1 MSQPPK
7 PRGLGR
13 GLSALLG
20 DDEVAS
26 AVTPAAPAPPP
37 TLPSSASA
45 VSAPAVAAPAAATDG
60 EPARAAAN
68 RTPITLPIG
77 QLKPGK
83 MQPRTSFEGIEA
95 LVESVKEYGL
105 LQPILVRPLRDA
117 ADSYEIIA
125 GERRWRAAQKA
136 QLHDVPVV
144 IRTIDD
150 LDALQIG
157 LVENLQRSDLTAID
171 EAQGYK
177 RLIDDYKHT
186 QEDIARMMGRSRPHV
201 ANTIRLL
208 DLPPAVQEMV
218 RDGQLTAGLGRALIG
233 VPDPLAMAKQA
244 VAEKLTVRDLER
256 LAGDTKRKAK
266 GGGGSGKGKPG
277 AAGGSPKTA
286 DTRALEKRLE
296 EALGLKVDLTLRGLG
311 EQSVLTLEIR
321 DFDQL
326 DTVVDKLTRR

>member
-26 AVTPAAPAPPP
+26 AVTPAAPPPP
-37 TLPSSASA
+37 STPQPLSSPAS
-45 VSAPAVAAPAAATDG
+45 PPVAAADAESSRP
-60 EPARAAAN
+60 AAN
-68 RTPITLPIG
+68 RTPLTLPIG

-144 IRTIDD
+144 IRSIDD
-150 LDALQIG
+150 RDALQIG
-157 LVENLQRSDLTAID
+157 LVENLQRSDLTSID
-171 EAQGYK
+171 EALGYK
-177 RLIDDYKHT
+177 RLIAEYNHT
-186 QEDIARMMGRSRPHV
+186 QEDIARMMGKSRPHV

-208 DLPPAVQEMV
+208 DLPPEVQEMV
-218 RDGQLTAGLGRALIG
+218 RQGDLS
-233 VPDPLAMAKQA
+233 VPDPLAMARR
-244 VAEKLTVRDLER
+244 VVEEKLTVRDIER
-256 LAGDTKRKAK
+256 LAGNTKKQARA
-266 GGGGSGKGKPG
+266 GGGGKAKADGGD
-277 AAGGSPKTA
+277 AAPKSA
-286 DTRALEKRLE
+286 DTRALEKRIE
-296 EALGLKVDLTLRGLG
+296 EALGPLARFAGG
-311 EQSVLTLEIR
+311 SVLGR
-321 DFDQL
+321 S
-326 DTVVDKLTRR
+326 K

>member
-26 AVTPAAPAPPP
+26 AVTPAAPVAAPP
-37 TLPSSASA
+37 SS
-45 VSAPAVAAPAAATDG
+45 PAVAQAGPATPDA
-60 EPARAAAN
+60 ARASLGKL
-68 RTPITLPIG
+68 PPLTLPIG

-83 MQPRTSFEGIEA
+83 MQPRTSFEGIEM
-95 LVESVKEYGL
+95 LVESVREYGL
-105 LQPILVRPLRDA
+105 LQPILVRPLRDS
-117 ADSYEIIA
+117 ADTYEIIA

-150 LDALQIG
+150 RDALQIG

-177 RLIDDYKHT
+177 RLVEEYSHT
-186 QEDIARMMGRSRPHV
+186 QEDLARMMGRSRPHI
-201 ANTIRLL
+201 ANTLRLL
-208 DLPPAVQEMV
+208 DLPPPVQEMV
-218 RDGQLTAGLGRALIG
+218 RDGALSAGQARTLIG
-233 VPDPLAMAKQA
+233 VPDPLAMAQRA
-244 VAEKLTVRDLER
+244 IAEKLTVRDLER
-256 LAGDTKRKAK
+256 LAGETKTKAKSGGAGKTKAGGAAAGAAKSADTK
-266 GGGGSGKGKPG
+266 
-277 AAGGSPKTA
+277 
-286 DTRALEKRLE
+286 ALERRLE

>member
-1 MSQPPK
+1 MSQAPK

-26 AVTPAAPAPPP
+26 AVTPAAPAG
-37 TLPSSASA
+37 
-45 VSAPAVAAPAAATDG
+45 APAPTPAPART
-60 EPARAAAN
+60 EPAASEPTRAASGKLS
-68 RTPITLPIG
+68 PLTLPIG

-83 MQPRTSFEGIEA
+83 MQPRTSFEGIEM
-95 LVESVKEYGL
+95 LVESVREYGL

-150 LDALQIG
+150 HDALQIG
-157 LVENLQRSDLTAID
+157 LVENLQRSDLSAID

-177 RLIDDYKHT
+177 RLVDEYGHT
-186 QEDIARMMGRSRPHV
+186 QEELARMMGRSRPHI
-201 ANTIRLL
+201 ANTLRLL
-208 DLPPAVQEMV
+208 DLPPPVQEMV
-218 RDGQLTAGLGRALIG
+218 RDGALSAGQARTLIG
-233 VPDPLAMAKQA
+233 LPDPLGMAQRA
-244 VAEKLTVRDLER
+244 VAEKLSVRDLER
-256 LAGDTKRKAK
+256 LAGETRTKGKSGGAGKKTGAAASGAGKSADTK
-266 GGGGSGKGKPG
+266 
-277 AAGGSPKTA
+277 
-286 DTRALEKRLE
+286 ALERRLE

>member
-1 MSQPPK
+1 MSQAPK

-26 AVTPAAPAPPP
+26 AVAPAAPAVAPPP
-37 TLPSSASA
+37 SVP
-45 VSAPAVAAPAAATDG
+45 APAAAQAAPAEA
-60 EPARAAAN
+60 EPAR
-68 RTPITLPIG
+68 PSPGKLPPLTLPIG

-83 MQPRTSFEGIEA
+83 MQPRTSFEGIEM

-125 GERRWRAAQKA
+125 GERRWRAAQRA

-150 LDALQIG
+150 QDALQIG
-157 LVENLQRSDLTAID
+157 LVENLQRSDLTPID

-177 RLIDDYKHT
+177 RLIEDYSHT
-186 QEDIARMMGRSRPHV
+186 QEEIARMMGRSRPHV

-208 DLPPAVQEMV
+208 DLPPPVQEMV
-218 RDGQLTAGLGRALIG
+218 REGELSAGQARTLIG
-233 VPDPLAMAKQA
+233 VPDPLAMAKRA
-244 VAEKLTVRDLER
+244 VSEKLTVRDLER
-256 LAGDTKRKAK
+256 LAGDTK
-266 GGGGSGKGKPG
+266 KPSK
-277 AAGGSPKTA
+277 AAGGARVKGGAGSGGTPKSA

>member
-20 DDEVAS
+20 DDEVVS
-26 AVTPAAPAPPP
+26 AVTQAAPTPPPAAQPP
-37 TLPSSASA
+37 
-45 VSAPAVAAPAAATDG
+45 APAVATPAASIAG
-60 EPARAAAN
+60 EPARPAAN

-105 LQPILVRPLRDA
+105 LQPILVRPLRDGV
-117 ADSYEIIA
+117 DSYEIIA

-144 IRTIDD
+144 IRSIDD
-150 LDALQIG
+150 RDALQIG

-177 RLIDDYKHT
+177 RLIDEYKHT

-208 DLPPAVQEMV
+208 DLPPAVQDMV

-233 VPDPLAMAKQA
+233 VPDPLAMAQQA
-244 VAEKLTVRDLER
+244 IAEKLTVRDLER
-256 LAGDTKRKAK
+256 LAGETKKSAR
-266 GGGGSGKGKPG
+266 GGPGSGAGKGK
-277 AAGGSPKTA
+277 AVAGGSSPKTA

-296 EALGLKVDLTLRGLG
+296 DALGLKVDLTLRGLG